1 MESPRE
7 RSSRFIGIR
16 LTARGS
22 AGDLL
27 AHDLPLLLER
37 LKIKKISKRP
47 MVQTSRLPA
56 VDSDAPTTIGAVPVP
71 STPFH
76 KMAKRP
82 RQVKHQLRTPLQPP
96 NRAVPSDP
104 GSQAPSP
111 PASRVTLRIND
122 HSKTRQKSTPTTL
135 PTPKKHLSNKM
146 ED

>member
-7 RSSRFIGIR
+7 HSSRLIGIR

-37 LKIKKISKRP
+37 LKTKKTSKRL

-56 VDSDAPTTIGAVPVP
+56 VDSDVPTTIGAVPVP
-71 STPFH
+71 STLFH

-82 RQVKHQLRTPLQPP
+82 RQVKHQLRTPLQLP

-104 GSQAPSP
+104 GSQAP
-111 PASRVTLRIND
+111 
-122 HSKTRQKSTPTTL
+122 
-135 PTPKKHLSNKM
+135 
-146 ED
+146 